1 MIIQSYSLSY
11 RLEITVYYILL
22 VEQAQAFHNRI
33 TEAPYQAHAETVVIV
48 LLYQLVQIETA
59 KIEKNRGKKT
69 LRLVLQKKRDSEQPH
84 RNCLQNK

>member
-33 TEAPYQAHAETVVIV
+33 TEAPYQAHAETIVIV

-59 KIEKNRGKKT
+59 KIEKNRGKNTSISITKKT
-69 LRLVLQKKRDSEQPH
+69 
-84 RNCLQNK
+84 